1 MDAEIE
7 VDSAEDP
14 NVPSLT
20 PEVGQNGAVHLHVQ
34 PGILPTALYIYLS
47 LSLSLY
53 IYIYIYNVCYYYSAA
68 SFAPPMLFRDYDV
81 YHEE

>member
-47 LSLSLY
+47 LSLSLSLY
-53 IYIYIYNVCYYYSAA
+53 IYIYIMCATIIQQLHL
-68 SFAPPMLFRDYDV
+68 PPNAFQGL
-81 YHEE
+81 

>member
-47 LSLSLY
+47 IYLFIYLSISLSLSLY
-53 IYIYIYNVCYYYSAA
+53 IYIYINKKLKFQLHCQ
-68 SFAPPMLFRDYDV
+68 FAN
-81 YHEE
+81 